1 MKRSAAGTFFLES
14 HEAFAAS
21 SVFPPILSLPMR
33 QPADDVPAFHE
44 AFVDLSALF
53 SHLLHKEA
61 LLATLQKTD
70 GRLFDY
76 RLEPSSR
83 LNASAH
89 PTIQAE
95 LRKSDP
101 LVNLAMHF
109 AQRRIFAESAASYS
123 QMGSFGHGLEIW
135 RSKWPYQEGKRY
147 KGEALRDTRKAT
159 WKGNVFRA

>member
-1 MKRSAAGTFFLES
+1 MTFQLFMRLSSTFRRYSRTSCIKR
-14 HEAFAAS
+14 
-21 SVFPPILSLPMR
+21 
-33 QPADDVPAFHE
+33 
-44 AFVDLSALF
+44 
-53 SHLLHKEA
+53 A

-95 LRKSDP
+95 LRKPDP

-123 QMGSFGHGLEIW
+123 QMGSFGHGLEFGDPNGLTKKEKDIRVK
-135 RSKWPYQEGKRY
+135 RSAIREKQRGKVMFFEPDRFKLDPIHQFLY
-147 KGEALRDTRKAT
+147 
-159 WKGNVFRA
+159 